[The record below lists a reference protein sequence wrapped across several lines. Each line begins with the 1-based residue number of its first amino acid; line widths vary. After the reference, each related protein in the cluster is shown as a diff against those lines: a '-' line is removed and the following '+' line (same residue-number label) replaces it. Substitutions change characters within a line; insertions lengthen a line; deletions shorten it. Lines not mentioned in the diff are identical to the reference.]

1 MKRKQGLKL
10 QVSFKENIR
19 DLEIYNFLLEEIK
32 GEGGSSV
39 YIKMLIAEDMKKR
52 NKKELYKQSPVKLI
66 QKESF
71 ELYELNQLKRTNR
84 KMAYKN
90 TSDKKIM
97 RI

>member
-32 GEGGSSV
+32 GEVGISV

-52 NKKELYKQSPVKLI
+52 NKKRAL
-66 QKESF
+66 
-71 ELYELNQLKRTNR
+71 
-84 KMAYKN
+84 
-90 TSDKKIM
+90 
-97 RI
+97 

>member
-32 GEGGSSV
+32 GEVGISV

-52 NKKELYKQSPVKLI
+52 NLNNNHVKGG
-66 QKESF
+66 
-71 ELYELNQLKRTNR
+71 
-84 KMAYKN
+84 M
-90 TSDKKIM
+90 
-97 RI
+97 

>member
-32 GEGGSSV
+32 GEVGISV

-52 NKKELYKQSPVKLI
+52 NSNNNHI
-66 QKESF
+66 
-71 ELYELNQLKRTNR
+71 TGG
-84 KMAYKN
+84 M
-90 TSDKKIM
+90 
-97 RI
+97 